1 MKTTLASGY
10 ITLLK
15 TSIGSGILSFPCLFK
30 TYGLVVGILLSIVSA
45 GLSVLGLFLYAIG
58 CNEIG
63 RGTSLSV
70 LADRSVPYTRFLV
83 DCSVFLKCFG
93 VAVSYLIITKQLLP
107 VLLTTLFGPS
117 WLFGP
122 NFILFVFLCVIGP
135 FTFFNKLDRLKY
147 TSLCGISAI
156 VVVTAAALYRYEYTA
171 RMHSTNVAYFVPVSH
186 EWLGGFGKFVFAYTC
201 HQNIFIIHSE
211 MEDNSL
217 PRMRRLIFMVAI
229 SAIVIYLTFGTA
241 NYMLYGD
248 SVKDDVLENY
258 PNDVLASIVRG
269 LYVIVMGVSY
279 PLQVNPC
286 RRYLINMLNIPSKYQ
301 GAKLSATVTSI
312 ILIATFSLAVSG
324 MGLGIIYS
332 LIGATASTFI
342 ALIFPALIYLNL
354 EIERS
359 IPLILLS
366 YLAFLYGVFV
376 FSTSIFSII
385 KKHL

>member
-15 TSIGSGILSFPCLFK
+15 TSIGSGILSFPYLFK
-30 TYGLVVGILLSIVSA
+30 TYGIVTGIAFSIVSA
-45 GLSVLGLFLYAIG
+45 GFSVLGLFLYAIG

-63 RGTSLSV
+63 RGASLSV
-70 LADRSVPYTRFLV
+70 LADRSVPHTRFLV

-93 VAVSYLIITKQLLP
+93 VAISYLIITKQLLP
-107 VLLTTLFGPS
+107 VLLATVFGESRLFNPNLV
-117 WLFGP
+117 LF
-122 NFILFVFLCVIGP
+122 LFLCVVGP
-135 FTFFNKLDRLKY
+135 VTFFDKLDKLKY
-147 TSLCGISAI
+147 TSLCGVGAVIA
-156 VVVTAAALYRYEYTA
+156 VTAAAFYRYEYTTKIHA
-171 RMHSTNVAYFVPVSH
+171 ANIAYLVPASY

-217 PRMRRLIFMVAI
+217 PRMKRLIFMVAV
-229 SAIVIYLTFGTA
+229 SAIVIYLTFGYA

-248 SVKDDVLENY
+248 AVRDNVLENY

-269 LYVIVMGVSY
+269 LYVVVMGVSY

-286 RRYLINMLNIPSKYQ
+286 RRYFINMLGIPSKYR
-301 GAKLSATVTSI
+301 GTKLNASVTLG
-312 ILIATFSLAVSG
+312 ILIATLSLAVSG
-324 MGLGIIYS
+324 MGLGLIYS

-342 ALIFPALIYLNL
+342 CLIFPALIYMNL
-354 EIERS
+354 EIERNAT
-359 IPLILLS
+359 LILLS
-366 YLAFLYGVFV
+366 YLAFLYGIFV